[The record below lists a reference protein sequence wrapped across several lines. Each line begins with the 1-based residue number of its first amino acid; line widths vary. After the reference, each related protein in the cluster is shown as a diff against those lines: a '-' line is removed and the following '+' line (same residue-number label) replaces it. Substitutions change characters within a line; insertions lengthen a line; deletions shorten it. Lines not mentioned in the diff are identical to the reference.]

1 MSVDIL
7 SVTLRAFAFV
17 TLFQAGGIALFLALQ
32 ESEPR
37 AAGPPLRRLGILSA
51 QLAAIL
57 LIAQYLLEAARM
69 SGELAGMLDPTLQRL
84 LIRSAASV
92 SLFWQLLGLML
103 IAVGLRRRGSRGST
117 VGVIG
122 VVILL
127 APFTLAGH
135 TSTGSRRWLLSPVLL
150 AHLSVVTF
158 WFGALLPLYLISL
171 REPADTS
178 ARIVTRFSVLAAWLV
193 PGLFVAGI
201 TLAAGLL
208 PNLAALGRP
217 YGLLLMAKLAGYCV
231 LMLFAALNKWRFGPA
246 LRSGEREAGRR
257 FRYALAAE
265 YGLIVAVL
273 GVTAVM
279 TTFYSPES

>member
-1 MSVDIL
+1 MTVDIL

-17 TLFQAGGIALFLALQ
+17 TLFQAGGIVLFLALQ

-37 AAGPPLRRLGILSA
+37 AAGPSLRRLGILA
-51 QLAAIL
+51 ALLAAIL

-69 SGELAGMLDPTLQRL
+69 SGELAGILDPTLQRL
-84 LIRSAASV
+84 LISSAASV
-92 SLFWQLLGLML
+92 SLSWQLLGLLL
-103 IAVGLRRRGSRGST
+103 IAVGLLRPGARGST
-117 VGVIG
+117 VGIIG

-127 APFTLAGH
+127 APFTFVGH

-158 WFGALLPLYLISL
+158 WFGALLPLYLVSL

-178 ARIVTRFSVLAAWLV
+178 ARIVTRFSQLAVWLV
-193 PGLFVAGI
+193 PALFIAGI
-201 TLAAGLL
+201 TLATGLL
-208 PNLAALGRP
+208 PSLAALGRP
-217 YGLLLMAKLAGYCV
+217 YGLLLIAKAAGFCV

-246 LRSGEREAGRR
+246 LRSGERAAGRR
-257 FRYALAAE
+257 FRYSLAAE
-265 YGLIVAVL
+265 YGLIVAIL
-273 GVTAVM
+273 IITAVM